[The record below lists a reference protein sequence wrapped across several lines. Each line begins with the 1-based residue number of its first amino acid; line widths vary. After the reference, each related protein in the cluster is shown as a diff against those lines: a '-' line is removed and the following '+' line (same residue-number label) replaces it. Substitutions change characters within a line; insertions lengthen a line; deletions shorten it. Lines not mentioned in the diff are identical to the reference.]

1 MQEQLTVLT
10 KKMGKFFNQI
20 SIVKWELNAIKEKR
34 KSYRNATGD
43 VTPAMKTQLQLG
55 IGARGFPERTA
66 TTADERMLED
76 FAAVQKLLKF
86 MDIKDKTLNK
96 ISRIGKYD
104 SKRETPRTFL
114 FQTESNLKKDLI
126 LKSKR
131 KLAKN
136 EKYGKPIHLSPELN
150 A

>member
-104 SKRETPRTFL
+104 PKRETPRTFL
-114 FQTESNLKKDLI
+114 F
-126 LKSKR
+126 
-131 KLAKN
+131 
-136 EKYGKPIHLSPELN
+136 
-150 A
+150 

>member
-10 KKMGKFFNQI
+10 EKMGKSFNQI
-20 SIVKWELNAIKEKR
+20 SSVKWELNAMKEKP
-34 KSYRNATGD
+34 KSYPNPTGD

-55 IGARGFPERTA
+55 IRARGFPER
-66 TTADERMLED
+66 TADERMLED

-86 MDIKDKTLNK
+86 MDIKDKMLNK

-104 SKRETPRTFL
+104 PKRETPRTFL
-114 FQTESNLKKDLI
+114 FQTDGNLTKDLI

-131 KLAKN
+131 KLAKD
-136 EKYGKPIHLSPELN
+136 EKYEKPIYLSPGLN